1 MITLSQ
7 EMLPILLAFTPQF
20 SKPVFRH
27 VQVLVV
33 GSLLTPGVRTVCAA
47 LRVMGLS
54 GERQFQTYHRVLNR
68 DRWSSRK
75 VAQALLGL
83 LIKSF
88 VPSGP
93 VVIGLDDTL
102 ERRRGKKIAAKGIY
116 RDPVRSSHS
125 FFVKA
130 SGLRWVVMSLLCEVP
145 FAERVWALPFLSVL
159 APSERYHET
168 RGQRHKTLTEWA
180 GQMIAQVRR
189 WLPDR
194 LLVIV
199 SDRSYAAL
207 ELLDRCRQLSVT
219 MISRLRL
226 DAGLYEPAPERGT
239 GTIGR
244 PRKKGERLPTL
255 QERLTDPRTEWRR
268 VTVSRWYSE
277 GEREIEITSQTAVW
291 YHTGQPVVPIRWVLI
306 RPVKGCGQ
314 PFEPQAL
321 LCTDLEA
328 DPLQIVSWF
337 VLRWQV
343 EVTFEETRAHL
354 GMETQRQW
362 NDLAIA
368 RTTPA
373 LLGLFSLVT
382 LWANDPSLRKVGPLR
397 QAAWY
402 VKDRPTF
409 SDALAWVRYHLW
421 THGGFCTLTDATD
434 DQKLWRAWTERLT
447 QTLCYAA

>member
-75 VAQALLGL
+75 VAQTLFGL
-83 LIKSF
+83 LVKTF
-88 VPSGP
+88 VPSGS

-102 ERRRGKKIAAKGIY
+102 ERRRGPKIAAKGIY
-116 RDPVRSSHS
+116 RDPVRSSHN

-130 SGLRWVVMSLLCEVP
+130 SGLRWVVMSLLSEVP
-145 FAERVWALPFLSVL
+145 FAGRVWALPFLSVL
-159 APSERYHET
+159 APSERYHKE

-207 ELLDRCRQLSVT
+207 ELLDRCRHLSAT
-219 MISRLRL
+219 MITRLRL
-226 DAGLYEPAPERGT
+226 DAGLYEPPPERTSGT
-239 GTIGR
+239 FGR
-244 PRKKGERLPTL
+244 PRRKGNRLPTL
-255 QERLTDPRTEWRR
+255 QERLTDPRTEWKCM
-268 VTVSRWYSE
+268 TVSRWYGE
-277 GEREIEITSQTAVW
+277 GEREIEIASETAVW

-306 RPVKGCGQ
+306 RPVPGCGK
-314 PFEPQAL
+314 PFDPQAL
-321 LCTDLEA
+321 LCTDLGT

-354 GMETQRQW
+354 GLETQRQW
-362 NDLAIA
+362 NNLAIA

-373 LLGLFSLVT
+373 ILGLFSLVA
-382 LWANDPSLRKVGPLR
+382 LLANEPSLRKAGLIR

-421 THGGFCTLTDATD
+421 THGGFCTLNDRPD
-434 DQKLWRAWTERLT
+434 DPKLGRALTERLT

>member
-1 MITLSQ
+1 MI
-7 EMLPILLAFTPQF
+7 PILMAFAPLF
-20 SKPVFRH
+20 SKSVFQHVPV
-27 VQVLVV
+27 LIV
-33 GSLLTPGVRTVCAA
+33 GSLLTPGRRTVCAA

-54 GERQFQTYHRVLNR
+54 GDRHFQTYHRVLNR
-68 DRWSSRK
+68 DRWSARK
-75 VAQALLGL
+75 IAQVLLGL
-83 LIKSF
+83 LVKTF

-93 VVIGLDDTL
+93 VVMGLDDTL
-102 ERRRGKKIAAKGIY
+102 ERRRGEKIAAKGIY

-130 SGLRWVVMSLLCEVP
+130 SGLRWVVMSLLTEVP
-145 FAERVWALPFLSVL
+145 FAGRVWALPFLSVL
-159 APSERYHET
+159 APSERYHED
-168 RGQRHKTLTEWA
+168 RGRRHKTLTEWA

-207 ELLDRCRQLSVT
+207 ELLDRCRRLSATMVT
-219 MISRLRL
+219 RLRL
-226 DAGLYEPAPERGT
+226 DAGLYEPPPERKPGT
-239 GTIGR
+239 LGR
-244 PRKKGERLPTL
+244 PRKKGDRLPTL
-255 QERLTDPRTEWRR
+255 QKRLTDPQTEWKRR
-268 VTVSRWYSE
+268 TVSRWYGE
-277 GEREIEITSQTAVW
+277 GEREIEMASGTAVW

-306 RPVKGCGQ
+306 RPVEGRGK

-321 LCTDLEA
+321 LCTDLDA

-354 GMETQRQW
+354 GLETQRQW

-373 LLGLFSLVT
+373 ILGLFSLVT
-382 LWANDPSLRKVGPLR
+382 LLANEPSLRKAGLIR

-409 SDALAWVRYHLW
+409 SDALAWVRHHLW
-421 THGGFCTLTDATD
+421 THGGFCTSTDKPD
-434 DQKLWRAWTERLT
+434 DPKLWQALTERLT

>member
-1 MITLSQ
+1 MPTLPEEMI
-7 EMLPILLAFTPQF
+7 PVLLAFAPQF
-20 SKPVFRH
+20 SKSVFRH
-27 VQVLVV
+27 VQVLVI
-33 GSLLTPGVRTVCAA
+33 GFLLTPGARTVCAA

-68 DRWSSRK
+68 DRWSARK
-75 VAQALLGL
+75 VAQALLRL
-83 LIKSF
+83 LVKTF

-93 VVIGLDDTL
+93 IVVGLDDTL
-102 ERRRGKKIAAKGIY
+102 ERRRGRKIAAKGIY

-130 SGLRWVVMSLLCEVP
+130 SGLRWVVASLLCEVP
-145 FAERVWALPFLSVL
+145 FAGRVWALPFLSVL
-159 APSERYHET
+159 APSERYHQE
-168 RGQRHKTLTEWA
+168 RGLRHKTLTEWA

-194 LLVIV
+194 FLVIV
-199 SDRSYAAL
+199 ADRSYAAL
-207 ELLDRCRQLSVT
+207 ELLDRCRQLSAI
-219 MISRLRL
+219 MITRLRL
-226 DAGLYEPAPERGT
+226 DAGLYEPLSERKPGAF
-239 GTIGR
+239 GR

-255 QERLTDPRTEWRR
+255 KERLTDPHTEWQRL
-268 VTVSRWYSE
+268 TVSRWYSE
-277 GEREIEITSQTAVW
+277 GEREIEVASRTAVW
-291 YHTGQPVVPIRWVLI
+291 YHTGQPIVPIRWVLI

-321 LCTDLEA
+321 LCTDLNAE
-328 DPLQIVSWF
+328 PLRIVSWF

-373 LLGLFSLVT
+373 ILGLFSLVT
-382 LWANDPSLRKVGPLR
+382 LLANEPSLRKAGRIR

-402 VKDRPTF
+402 AKERPTF
-409 SDALAWVRYHLW
+409 SDALAWARYHLW
-421 THGGFCTLTDATD
+421 TRQGFFTSTDKPD
-434 DQKLWRAWTERLT
+434 DQKLWQALTERLT